1 MDWETRA
8 QLIKA
13 KIDLGMI
20 GVLAE
25 AISANLQAQIEAI
38 TVLSLQY
45 EEDDGLK
52 TLMQWMVSLKHS
64 IDILGAAAKGEPIAP
79 NADDIF
85 SRAIEKFGGEEDD

>member
-25 AISANLQAQIEAI
+25 AISADLQAQIEAI
-38 TVLSLQY
+38 ALVSLQY

-52 TLMQWMVSLKHS
+52 TLIQWMVSLKRS

-79 NADDIF
+79 NVDDIF
-85 SRAIEKFGGEEDD
+85 SCAIEKFGGEEDD